1 MWYNVNRLVI
11 VMDSKLKYL
20 LPIRAIMFI
29 LIFIIGSYI
38 TKNEL
43 SDISNWWSIVATIVN
58 IITILLLVFIS
69 KKMNI
74 GYLKLIN
81 YEKGKTKI
89 KQIII
94 ISLIVLFVGTFGMY
108 LAGFICYGKFPYAAP
123 MMIAPI
129 PLVLAIIN
137 FIILPLTVPF
147 AEDGLY
153 LGCGVNS
160 FKNKYMAI
168 FIPAFFY
175 ALQHSFI
182 PTLFD
187 GKYIIYRFLSF
198 LPLTIIL
205 CWYYRKHKNPLP
217 IMIGHALIEMASVI
231 MILMT
236 SISPELYQ
244 TMLNM

>member
-1 MWYNVNRLVI
+1 MKN
-11 VMDSKLKYL
+11 SKLKYL
-20 LPIRAIMFI
+20 LPIRIIMFV
-29 LIFIIGSYI
+29 LIFVIGSIVTKQNLNDI
-38 TKNEL
+38 T
-43 SDISNWWSIVATIVN
+43 NWWSIVATVVN
-58 IITILLLVFIS
+58 IVTILILVS
-69 KKMNI
+69 AAKKMKSS
-74 GYLKLIN
+74 YWKLVN

-89 KQIII
+89 KAVII
-94 ISLIVLFVGTFGMY
+94 ISLIVLWIGTLGMY

-129 PLVLAIIN
+129 PAALAIIN
-137 FIILPLTVPF
+137 FIVLPLTVPF

-168 FIPAFFY
+168 IIPAFFY

-205 CWYYRKHKNPLP
+205 CWYYRKKKNPLP
-217 IMIGHALIEMASVI
+217 IMVGHALIEIASVA

-236 SISPELYQ
+236 SVSPELYQ